1 MPTPDLTD
9 AFELPSL
16 VMPMSLI
23 TILCLSAIVNKLS
36 TSARKYQWQRIHSVY
51 LLPYQIDL
59 QQPQQQLRKLN
70 LAATNN
76 HNSAQI
82 KPSARTSP
90 ASTELIFP
98 KAYLMVSNSLTLES

>member
-1 MPTPDLTD
+1 MPAPDLID

-23 TILCLSAIVNKLS
+23 TISCLSAIVNKLS
-36 TSARKYQWQRIHSVY
+36 TSARKYGWQRIHSVY
-51 LLPYQIDL
+51 LLPYENDL
-59 QQPQQQLRKLN
+59 QQLQQQLRKLN

-82 KPSARTSP
+82 KPLTRTLP
-90 ASTELIFP
+90 ASTEIYIYKVMELI
-98 KAYLMVSNSLTLES
+98 SI